1 MNELPLASF
10 ANTRESAWQFYI
22 GGSVAIRETNAG
34 EIQVKLGD
42 ATEWTTVGTKE
53 VYA

>member
-1 MNELPLASF
+1 MKEPIPLAAF

-42 ATEWTTVGTKE
+42 DTGWTTVGTKE
-53 VYA
+53 VG